1 MEIKVYTKSACPF
14 CDMTKKWFDE
24 NGFEYE
30 TILMDNEEERLAFYQ
45 SINGIK
51 ENIGNPPDVRRV
63 NSVPQIF
70 IDGDRIGGYDDLM
83 KYAETLFKKRGS
95 GSLLKFSETYK
106 PFHYPWAV
114 EITTRH
120 EKVHWI
126 EDELDLA
133 EDVSDWKSGKVTES
147 EKEYIT
153 NILRLFTQA
162 DVAVGQNYY
171 DQLIPKFKNNE
182 VRNMLG
188 SFANREAIHQRAYAL
203 LNETLG
209 LPPEE
214 YHAFLEYSEMSD
226 KIDFMMDSNTATHK
240 GLALAMAKS
249 VMNEGIALFAS
260 FVMLLNFQRFGKMK
274 GMGKVVEWSIRD
286 ESIHVEG
293 IAKLFRQFC
302 TEYPKIVDDE
312 FKAAIYEM
320 ARLSV
325 KLEDKFVQMTYKMGA
340 PEGLEASDVKTYI
353 RYITDRRLLQLGLK
367 PNFKVKDN
375 PLPWLEWVL
384 NGADHTNFF
393 ENRVTEYEVAGL
405 SGTWDDAYEAA

>member
-14 CDMTKKWFDE
+14 CDMAKKWLDE

-30 TILMDNEEERLAFYQ
+30 TVLMDNEEERLALYQ

-133 EDVSDWKSGKVTES
+133 EDVSDWKSGKVTEA

-226 KIDFMMDSNTATHK
+226 KIDFMMDSNTSTHK

>member
-1 MEIKVYTKSACPF
+1 MEIKVYTKSDCPF
-14 CDMTKKWFDE
+14 CEMAKKWFDE

-30 TILMDNEEERLAFYQ
+30 AVLMDNEEERLALYQ

-51 ENIGNPPDVRRV
+51 ENIGNPPDIRRV

-70 IDGDRIGGYDDLM
+70 IDGERIGGYDNLM
-83 KYAETLFKKRGS
+83 KYADTLFKKRGG

-106 PFHYPWAV
+106 PFYYPWAV

-126 EDELDLA
+126 EDEVDLA
-133 EDVSDWKSGKVTES
+133 EDVSDWKGGKVTES
-147 EKEYIT
+147 EKDYIT

-226 KIDFMMDSNTATHK
+226 KIDFMMDSNTSTHK

-260 FVMLLNFQRFGKMK
+260 FVMLLNFQRYGKMK

-320 ARLSV
+320 ARQSV
-325 KLEDKFVQMTYKMGA
+325 KLEDKFVQLTYKMGA

-367 PNFKVKDN
+367 PNFKVKEN

>member
-1 MEIKVYTKSACPF
+1 MEIKVYTKSGCPF
-14 CDMTKKWFDE
+14 CDMAKKWLDE

-30 TILMDNEEERLAFYQ
+30 SVLMDNEEERLALYQ
-45 SINGIK
+45 SINGIS

-226 KIDFMMDSNTATHK
+226 KIDFMMDSNTSTHK